1 MYIIISK
8 HKFSNAIDVTKEHY
22 FTIKTVYKNIP
33 NQQFYTTIIVNTD
46 SMKYTTNGMNWKD
59 IENEI

>member
-8 HKFSNAIDVTKEHY
+8 HKFSNEIDVTKDKV
-22 FTIKTVYKNIP
+22 FTIKSVYKNIP
-33 NQQFYTTIIVNTD
+33 DQQFYNTIIVNTD